1 MRLIYQH
8 RKRYTPY
15 VVVLFVL
22 GFFSSY
28 AIAESVVEIEKK
40 YYLVSGQTEKEIRN
54 DLDEKTPI
62 HEGGK
67 SYDAYTKW
75 DVTWRFW
82 WNESTVSCEITKL
95 TTKVDIK
102 YTLPKHAAA
111 ESLGTRLK
119 KRWKTYQKALIK
131 HEEGHKDFGI
141 NAAKGI
147 ENRIM
152 TMGARASC
160 DQLEEDA
167 NKIGYSVLEEYKL
180 REKNYDRETN
190 YGMNDGAIFP

>member
-1 MRLIYQH
+1 MRYRQYI
-8 RKRYTPY
+8 
-15 VVVLFVL
+15 VALFVL
-22 GFFSSY
+22 FLFLSHATAGP
-28 AIAESVVEIEKK
+28 VVDTEKK
-40 YYLVSGQTEKEIRN
+40 YYLVNGQTEKEIRT
-54 DLDEKTPI
+54 DLNEKTPI

-82 WNESTVSCEITKL
+82 WNESSGACEITKL

-111 ESLGTRLK
+111 DSLGAGLK
-119 KRWKTYQKALIK
+119 KRWKTYRKALIK

-147 ENRIM
+147 EDRINS
-152 TMGARASC
+152 MGVRLTC
-160 DQLEEDA
+160 KQLEGDA
-167 NKIGYSVLEEYKL
+167 NEIGNSILAEYRQLEI
-180 REKNYDRETN
+180 NYDRETN
-190 YGMNDGAIFP
+190 HGMNDGAKFP